1 MYRISHGGIN
11 TSTRRDS
18 TADLSKKITT
28 CNMNGTINATS
39 RRDLLIQKDIE
50 HKDHKD
56 HNTEPVKTTPVPA
69 TRPVIPNTE
78 PVKTTPKPAPTPRTV
93 VPTLTSDNL
102 TQLKLNEVRDQY
114 VKISTSLSH
123 INSVS
128 NNVKKDVNAYKK
140 LTDEQIGNLSISQ
153 KQTSDDLNAYKKLT
167 DERIEK
173 IANLFLSINK

>member
-18 TADLSKKITT
+18 TPDLSKKITT

-39 RRDLLIQKDIE
+39 RRDILIQKDVE
-50 HKDHKD
+50 HNDDTEYTKTAPVPTPRPVIPNK
-56 HNTEPVKTTPVPA
+56 EPVKTTPNPS
-69 TRPVIPNTE
+69 RPDM
-78 PVKTTPKPAPTPRTV
+78 
-93 VPTLTSDNL
+93 PTLTPNL
-102 TQLKLNEVRDQY
+102 TQLKLNEVSDQY

-123 INSVS
+123 LNSVS
-128 NNVKKDVNAYKK
+128 TNVKKDVNAYKK
-140 LTDEQIGNLSISQ
+140 LTDEQIRNLSNSQ
-153 KQTSDDLNAYKKLT
+153 NQTIDDLNAYKKLT

>member
-18 TADLSKKITT
+18 TPDLSKKITT

-39 RRDLLIQKDIE
+39 RRDLLIQKDVE
-50 HKDHKD
+50 HND
-56 HNTEPVKTTPVPA
+56 TESTKITPVP
-69 TRPVIPNTE
+69 TPRPVIPNKE
-78 PVKTTPKPAPTPRTV
+78 PVNTTPNPARPV
-93 VPTLTSDNL
+93 IPTLTPLNL
-102 TQLKLNEVRDQY
+102 AQLKLNEVSDQY

-123 INSVS
+123 LNSVS
-128 NNVKKDVNAYKK
+128 TNVKKDVNAYKK
-140 LTDEQIGNLSISQ
+140 LTDEQIRNLSNSQ
-153 KQTSDDLNAYKKLT
+153 NQTIDDLNAYKKLT

>member
-18 TADLSKKITT
+18 TPDLSKKITT

-39 RRDLLIQKDIE
+39 RRDLFIQKDVE
-50 HKDHKD
+50 HNDDTEYAKTTPVPTPRPVIPNK
-56 HNTEPVKTTPVPA
+56 EPVKTTPNPS
-69 TRPVIPNTE
+69 RPVMPALTPNL
-78 PVKTTPKPAPTPRTV
+78 A
-93 VPTLTSDNL
+93 
-102 TQLKLNEVRDQY
+102 QLKLNEVSDQY

-123 INSVS
+123 LNSVS
-128 NNVKKDVNAYKK
+128 TNVKKDVNAYKK
-140 LTDEQIGNLSISQ
+140 LTDEQIRNLSNSQ
-153 KQTSDDLNAYKKLT
+153 NQTSDDLNAYKKLT